1 MSKKILILSSILV
14 FAVLL
19 SACGGNATAP
29 QVTSVLAAD
38 DVDGI
43 KTRTLS
49 VSGTGRVTLTP
60 DIAYVT
66 IGVQTEA
73 KDAAESVAENNSK
86 TQGVI
91 DALDAAG
98 VDSKDIKTTNFSIYP
113 QQQYD
118 DRGKPTGDITYV
130 VNNSVYVTVRD
141 LDTIG
146 DLLNAAVA
154 AGANTIQGIQFDV
167 DDKTEALAEAQE
179 KAVANAQA
187 QAENLADASGVALGQ
202 ILSINTFG
210 GAVPFPRF
218 DGIGGGVMLAEA
230 APVPVSPGEMT
241 INVEV
246 SMVYEIQ

>member
-1 MSKKILILSSILV
+1 MSKKILILSSMFV
-14 FAVLL
+14 FSVLL
-19 SACGGNATAP
+19 SACGGVAAAPAATSA
-29 QVTSVLAAD
+29 LAAD
-38 DVDGI
+38 DVDGV

-60 DIAYVT
+60 DIAYMTV
-66 IGVQTEA
+66 GVQTEG
-73 KDAAESVAENNSK
+73 KDAAEAVAENNSK
-86 TQGVI
+86 TQAVI

-118 DRGKPTGDITYV
+118 DRGKPSGEITYV
-130 VNNSVYVTVRD
+130 VNNSVYVIVRD

-146 DLLNAAVA
+146 DLLNTAVA

-167 DDKTEALAEAQE
+167 DDKTDALAEAQE
-179 KAVANAQA
+179 NAVANAQA
-187 QAENLADASGVALGQ
+187 QAENLADASGVTLGQ
-202 ILSINTFG
+202 VLSINTFS
-210 GAVPFPRF
+210 GAVPIPRY
-218 DGIGGGVMLAEA
+218 DGIGGGAMLAQA

-241 INVEV
+241 ISVDV